1 MSLKTIIIEGRV
13 EDVYA
18 KYLGGQSGEG
28 NSLAKD
34 GVTSGGDQ
42 MYQSLG
48 TKNIY
53 YNQIVPGSAG
63 ISSNHKYLDWITRHW
78 SPTDV
83 SEEGHVEHNL
93 KEILL
98 AVSKFDNQAQRLEL
112 KDLNQYKHIDQL
124 FDALKK
130 VGETA
135 RRTVNISGDVDKIY
149 EDNRFVVV
157 VPETHKAS
165 CYYGAGT
172 KWCTASKNT
181 DAHFSTYKGNGELY
195 YIIDKTLPTSSP
207 YYKVA
212 LNKKIAGH
220 TEDFWDVTDKP
231 ITDTTNILSIMQNSK
246 MIKDIRNHFAEK
258 FQERI
263 EQEIE
268 LQSQRLSANQER
280 VERERLRRVQMGIE
294 ANRRRMADEWNPEDT
309 DTRGLAANALREWL
323 IDEGEW
329 EGETKDEFR
338 DAIENLR
345 SEMENDPE
353 VIEDPNGVK
362 AQEYGDDLTNLEEDM
377 DLAESVYDI
386 MPLHDYYG
394 MYEFEYG
401 GAEYAVGDDESADE
415 AAFERTKSLI
425 EDIGY
430 EGFSPGFV
438 ESHIDGDQVAEYM
451 EDWFYDDM
459 NDRPEDYLDEDDREM
474 TDKAEEKVDDI
485 DGDIGDLQEELEE
498 LETEDGE
505 QEILDRIEELEADK
519 DEITEDDDNWEYT
532 EAAKDEYVEGRKTEA
547 RDDPMTFLRDW
558 GMEDRVSD
566 FIDEDGFVEDVIS
579 SDGRGNSLSSYD
591 GDENEIVFNDEWYY
605 IYRTN

>member
-1 MSLKTIIIEGRV
+1 MSLKTILLEGRV
-13 EDVYA
+13 EDVYTKRIA
-18 KYLGGQSGEG
+18 
-28 NSLAKD
+28 D
-34 GVTSGGDQ
+34 GSPEIE
-42 MYQSLG
+42 
-48 TKNIY
+48 NIY
-53 YNQIVPGSAG
+53 YNKIVPGSAD
-63 ISSNHKYLDWITRHW
+63 INSNHKYLDWIAKNW

-83 SEEGHVEHNL
+83 EEGEVIHNL

-98 AVSKFDNQAQRLEL
+98 AVSKFDNQSQRLQV
-112 KDLNQYKHIDQL
+112 KDLNQYRDIDQL
-124 FDALKK
+124 FNALQKL
-130 VGETA
+130 GETA
-135 RRTVNISGDVDKIY
+135 RRSVEINDEVEKVY

-157 VPETHKAS
+157 VPTTHKSS

-172 KWCTASKNT
+172 KWCTASKDT
-181 DAHFSTYKGNGELY
+181 ESHFSNYKSSGELY
-195 YIIDKTLPTSSP
+195 YIIDKTLPTSNP
-207 YYKVA
+207 HYKVA
-212 LNKKIAGH
+212 LNKKIAGL
-220 TEDFWDVTDKP
+220 TEDFWDVQDNPIPDKVD
-231 ITDTTNILSIMQNSK
+231 IINIIQNKK
-246 MIKDIRNHFAEK
+246 MLEDIRNHFGIK
-258 FQERI
+258 FEERI
-263 EQEIE
+263 QQEKE
-268 LQSQRLSANQER
+268 LQAKRLNSNEEFR
-280 VERERLRRVQMGIE
+280 ERERLRRIEQNRE
-294 ANRRRMADEWNPEDT
+294 ANRRRMADEWNPENT
-309 DTRGLAANALREWL
+309 DNRGLAANALREWL
-323 IDEGEW
+323 IDESEW

-338 DAIENLR
+338 EAIENLR
-345 SEMENDPE
+345 NEMENDPE

-377 DLAESVYDI
+377 GLAESVYDI

-547 RDDPMTFLRDW
+547 RDDPFTFLRDW
-558 GMEDRVSD
+558 GMEDRVAD
-566 FIDEDGFVEDVIS
+566 FIDEDGFVNDVIS
-579 SDGRGNSLSSYD
+579 SDGRGHTLSSYD
-591 GDENEIVFNDEWYY
+591 GNENEIVFNDEWYY